1 MHPVIYDFGAITI
14 SSFGVM
20 MVIAFLLGNY
30 LLRKDVV
37 AEGYEPIVAEDITFR
52 AAIGG
57 ILGAKIYYLIETI
70 PTGQAADNISGL
82 IEIIAGIF
90 TLSGGRIADGI
101 QNFGAGLVFLGGFM
115 GGMAAV
121 SWYVY
126 RNRLNWL
133 KVADWVAPFLIL
145 GHGIGRIGCFL
156 VGDDYGIPT
165 HLPWGVSFVN
175 GLPPTTYQSFQ
186 FNYPWISLD
195 GFEPGLLTVY
205 PTQLMETVLAVFIFG
220 YLWSRREKIG
230 FEGQLFFTYLVF
242 AGLERFFIEFI
253 RTNIKYISVLTGSQ
267 IISIFMILIGVYFL
281 RFNQQVNVPK
291 PSD

>member
-37 AEGYEPIVAEDITFR
+37 AEGYEPIVAEDIIFR

-126 RNRLNWL
+126 RNKLNWL

-156 VGDDYGIPT
+156 VGDDYGIESN
-165 HLPWGVSFVN
+165 LPWACTFPQ
-175 GLPPTTYQSFQ
+175 GLPPT
-186 FNYPWISLD
+186 NIP
-195 GFEPGLLTVY
+195 VH
-205 PTQLMETVLAVFIFG
+205 PTQLYEMSAYFSIFF
-220 YLWSRREKIG
+220 YLRYCKRNQNFTGELMFKYLFLGG
-230 FEGQLFFTYLVF
+230 F
-242 AGLERFFIEFI
+242 ARFMIEI
-253 RTNIKYISVLTGSQ
+253 LRTNTKYLFGLSGAQYIS
-267 IISIFMILIGVYFL
+267 IIMMLIGIYQIWKRTHLNDVL
-281 RFNQQVNVPK
+281 EEDVG
-291 PSD
+291 

>member
-1 MHPVIYDFGAITI
+1 MYPVLFEYNGFII

-30 LLRKDVV
+30 LLRKDIVSD
-37 AEGYEPIVAEDITFR
+37 GYAPIIAEDITFR

-90 TLSGGRIADGI
+90 TFSGGRIADGI

-126 RNRLNWL
+126 RNKLNWL

-156 VGDDYGIPT
+156 VGDDYGIESN
-165 HLPWGVSFVN
+165 LPWACTFPQ
-175 GLPPTTYQSFQ
+175 GLPPTDI
-186 FNYPWISLD
+186 P
-195 GFEPGLLTVY
+195 VH
-205 PTQLMETVLAVFIFG
+205 PTQLYEMTAYFSIFF
-220 YLWSRREKIG
+220 YLRYCKRNQNFTGELMFKYLFLGG
-230 FEGQLFFTYLVF
+230 F
-242 AGLERFFIEFI
+242 ARFMIEI
-253 RTNIKYISVLTGSQ
+253 LRTNTKYLFGLSGAQYIS
-267 IISIFMILIGVYFL
+267 IIMMLIGIYQIWKRTHLNDVL
-281 RFNQQVNVPK
+281 EEDVG
-291 PSD
+291 